1 MQRRLARQP
10 LEFQPRTA
18 RLELAKE
25 DVPARIIWYQRWDI
39 NSKPKIAVPNQVLG
53 DRCGCLSPPIIRRPD
68 CPVVPRMALGLR
80 NDERDNARRGYITVQ
95 AAARL
100 SLALGRRK
108 PGFLTP
114 EGGPEG
120 ARRAAPSNPSLS
132 ARNCRYPPYFGLA
145 WLWDRAATER
155 DNARRVRR

>member
-39 NSKPKIAVPNQVLG
+39 NSKPKIAVPDQVLG
-53 DRCGCLSPPIIRRPD
+53 DRCGCLSPVRIYRYAPFF
-68 CPVVPRMALGLR
+68 AL
-80 NDERDNARRGYITVQ
+80 T
-95 AAARL
+95 
-100 SLALGRRK
+100 
-108 PGFLTP
+108 
-114 EGGPEG
+114 
-120 ARRAAPSNPSLS
+120 
-132 ARNCRYPPYFGLA
+132 